1 MNNNNLS
8 SEENSKNNDLIKPTM
23 SPTKAAVLGLIAVFF
38 IFQIGGGLLT
48 LGIFGLNF
56 NSADMNLVRLLTIGS
71 QILFIL
77 FPAILFTKLVFVDV
91 TSIVRLHVPKSKEI
105 GLFVV
110 GLIILI
116 PLMQDYLYVQNYF
129 IVEFS
134 KSSALVEGVKNFL
147 DDIDKYVEQSYSQL
161 LASKNISE
169 MLLIVITVSVTP
181 AICEEF
187 FFRGFVQGS
196 FEYKL
201 KPFTA
206 IFLTSFFFGVYH
218 FNPYGLLPLIV
229 LGMYLGFSVYQ
240 SNSLIVSMVLHFL
253 NNFISIVAYFIFG
266 DEELMQTNITDPEA
280 INTHIISFII
290 LLILFISFI
299 IFIKKNYRKL
309 IDGEVENDMS

>member
-1 MNNNNLS
+1 MDNNNLS
-8 SEENSKNNDLIKPTM
+8 PEENPNKNLSIEPTI
-23 SPTKAAVLGLIAVFF
+23 SPTKAAILGLIAVFF
-38 IFQIGGGLLT
+38 IFQFGGGLLT
-48 LGIFGLNF
+48 VGIFGLDFSN
-56 NSADMNLVRLLTIGS
+56 ADMNLMRLLTIGS

-77 FPAILFTKLVFVDV
+77 FPAILFTRLVFVDV
-91 TSIVRLHVPKSKEI
+91 TSIVRLHVPKPKEI

-134 KSSALVEGVKNFL
+134 KSSAIVEGVKNFL

-161 LASKNISE
+161 LASKSIFD
-169 MLLIVITVSVTP
+169 MLLIVITVSITP

-240 SNSLIVSMVLHFL
+240 TNSLIVSMVLHFL
-253 NNFISIVAYFIFG
+253 NNFISIVAFFIFG
-266 DEELMQTNITDPEA
+266 DEELMQTNITDSEA
-280 INTHIISFII
+280 INTHIISFLV
-290 LLILFISFI
+290 LLVLFISFI
-299 IFIKKNYRKL
+299 IFIKKNYHKL
-309 IDGEVENDMS
+309 IDSEVENDLP